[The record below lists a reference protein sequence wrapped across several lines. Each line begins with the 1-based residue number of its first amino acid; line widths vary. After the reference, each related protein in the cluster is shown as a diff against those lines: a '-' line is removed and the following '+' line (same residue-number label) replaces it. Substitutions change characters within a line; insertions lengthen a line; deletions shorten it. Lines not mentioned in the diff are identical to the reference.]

1 MICHMCI
8 HGYIALSS
16 QNVAQFSIKLLMC
29 TQKVAICVLMNVVWG
44 ARALARGENLKFVE
58 YKRYRKALN

>member
-44 ARALARGENLKFVE
+44 ARALARGEKL
-58 YKRYRKALN
+58 